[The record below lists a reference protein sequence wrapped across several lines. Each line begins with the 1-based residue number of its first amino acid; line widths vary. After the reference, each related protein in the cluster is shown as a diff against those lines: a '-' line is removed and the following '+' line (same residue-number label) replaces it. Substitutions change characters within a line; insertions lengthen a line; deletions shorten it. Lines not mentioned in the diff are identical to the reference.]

1 MPIKRANQS
10 TNLTVAVF
18 GAFDILHPGHIFLLK
33 QARLLG
39 KTLVI
44 VGRDNTILKVKGKL
58 PFFSEQKRKKNL
70 ESTTLAYKVLLGNEG
85 SPYEILDTVKPDII
99 LLGPDQKAFT
109 QNLEGELASRNL
121 HTKIIRAKPFHIEFF
136 KSSKIRP
143 CLENPHAGFLP
154 IYKPSGISS
163 HDVVNQIRKLVQTK
177 KVGHAGT
184 LDPLAE
190 GLLIIGIHEAVK
202 LLSWWHYFLKTYE
215 VELELGKISDTY
227 DNEGIIKVHNPQNIS
242 LTEIKTLLPKFLG
255 QQLQTPPQFSAKKI
269 NGHKAY
275 ELARQGIKADLKKQ
289 SIYIADITLLNYAN
303 PFLKL
308 KVTCSSGTYIRS
320 LVHDIGEKLQT
331 GAIMTKLIRTE
342 IGGFK
347 PQTVTYKQ
355 PITLPTQIITP
366 LELLNKINQLSI
378 TATDFF
384 APMSSNS

>member
-1 MPIKRANQS
+1 M
-10 TNLTVAVF
+10 
-18 GAFDILHPGHIFLLK
+18 
-33 QARLLG
+33 RLG
-39 KTLVI
+39 SVSIVI
-44 VGRDNTILKVKGKL
+44 GRDTTIQRVKGRP
-58 PFFSEQKRKKNL
+58 PFYNENDRKKQL
-70 ESTTLAYKVLLGNEG
+70 ESTGLADRVIIGGAG
-85 SPYEILDTVKPDII
+85 SPYDILDKIKPDFI

-109 QNLEGELASRNL
+109 QNLGGELASRNL
-121 HTKIIRAKPFHIEFF
+121 HTKIIRAKSFHPEFF

-143 CLENPHAGFLP
+143 CLENPKAGFLP

-308 KVTCSSGTYIRS
+308 KVTSSSGTYIRS

-347 PQTVTYKQ
+347 PQMFRDKQ
-355 PITLPTQIITP
+355 PISLPTHIITP

-378 TATDFF
+378 ESSNFF
-384 APMSSNS
+384 APDT